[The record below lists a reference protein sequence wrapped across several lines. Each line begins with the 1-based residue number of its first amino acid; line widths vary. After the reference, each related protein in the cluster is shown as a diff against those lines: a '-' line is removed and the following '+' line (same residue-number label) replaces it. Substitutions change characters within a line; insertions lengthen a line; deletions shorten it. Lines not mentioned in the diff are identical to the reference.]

1 MTTMSADFR
10 SCKRYD
16 EATTTDS
23 TESAVM
29 ASPIGSSGMSKPVEQ
44 FVESSLVI
52 EANHGFLRR
61 LQNIEAQL
69 DRKFGIES
77 NAIDR
82 KRSEDKLP
90 VRWHEKLN
98 MFFLWASGTM
108 NASCFASGFLG
119 WEFGLTLQQTILI
132 IFFSSLLGSAVTGF
146 AAIFGAATG
155 LRQISVSR
163 YSFGWWPNKVIA
175 ALNALVQI
183 GWSAVACITCGG
195 ILTAVADGHINIIV
209 GIIVL
214 AVTALFVS
222 FIGLKAVLVYERY
235 AWLVFLIIFIVI
247 FAQSGEYADNS
258 GSSLGPGELSGAVLN
273 LIAIIYGSSCSWCPI
288 ASDYYVH
295 YPTNTNRVGVF
306 LATTFGIAIPTSIAM
321 TSGAVVAAALNT
333 REDWRATYENDGVG
347 YLIQAILHPRGLAK
361 LFLTLLV
368 LSGINTNII
377 SLYSSALSLQQLA
390 RPFAKIP
397 RLIWTFFCFAIV
409 LVLALSGR
417 EQLNAY
423 LQNFLGIL
431 GYWCT
436 SYFAIVLMEHFLFRG
451 GDFSNYDL
459 EAWNDSNALPV
470 GIAASAA
477 FLTGIVA
484 WCMGMAQTW
493 YIGPLAGLVGSN
505 GGDVANELTLL
516 VTVVVF
522 IPARWLEKKVI
533 GR

>member
-1 MTTMSADFR
+1 MSAGIR
-10 SCKRYD
+10 SSMRYD
-16 EATTTDS
+16 VEATASDSTDS
-23 TESAVM
+23 AFV
-29 ASPIGSSGMSKPVEQ
+29 ASRI
-44 FVESSLVI
+44 VI
-52 EANHGFLRR
+52 QAKDGFLWR
-61 LQNIEAQL
+61 LQNLEAKL
-69 DRKFGIES
+69 DQKFGIES

-82 KRSEDKLP
+82 KRPEDKLP
-90 VRWHEKLN
+90 VKWHEKLN

-119 WEFGLTLQQTILI
+119 WELGLTLQQAIFV
-132 IFFSSLLGSAVTGF
+132 IFFSSVLGSAVTGF
-146 AAIFGAATG
+146 SAIFGAATG

-195 ILTAVADGHINIIV
+195 ILTAVADGHVSLVV

-214 AVTALFVS
+214 AVVALFIS
-222 FIGLKAVLVYERY
+222 FVGLKAVLVYERY
-235 AWLVFLIIFIVI
+235 AWLIFLIIFAVI
-247 FAQSGEYADNS
+247 FAQSGEYADNN
-258 GSSLGPGELSGAVLN
+258 GPSLGSGELSGAVLN
-273 LIAIIYGSSCSWCPI
+273 LIAIVYGSSCSWCPI

-295 YPTNTNRVGVF
+295 YPANINRVGVF

-321 TSGAVVAAALNT
+321 ASGAVAAAALNS

-347 YLIQAILHPRGLAK
+347 YLIQAILHPRGLSK

-377 SLYSSALSLQQLA
+377 SLYSSAISFQQLA

-397 RLIWTFFCFAIV
+397 RLIWTVFCFVI
-409 LVLALSGR
+409 VLALALGGR
-417 EQLNAY
+417 QQLNAY

-436 SYFAIVLMEHFLFRG
+436 SYFAIVLMEHFVFRG

-477 FLTGIVA
+477 FLIGIVA
-484 WCMGMAQTW
+484 WCMGMVQTW
-493 YIGPLAGLVGSN
+493 YMGPLGKLIGTN
-505 GGDVANELTLL
+505 GGDVANELTFL

-522 IPARWLEKKVI
+522 IPARWLEKKAI